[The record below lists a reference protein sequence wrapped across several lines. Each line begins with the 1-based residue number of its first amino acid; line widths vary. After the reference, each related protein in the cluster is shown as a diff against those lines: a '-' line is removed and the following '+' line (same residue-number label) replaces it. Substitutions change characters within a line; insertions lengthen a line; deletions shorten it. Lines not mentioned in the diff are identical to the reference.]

1 MELACRSNTIFTNTA
16 EAVTYGN
23 EIDRE
28 GFDQLT
34 DNARI
39 LRERQLKAAL
49 PLAEVH
55 FIASQLYFI
64 ELARESYQQKVSE
77 LTEQGVPS

>member
-1 MELACRSNTIFTNTA
+1 MELVCRSNTVFTNTA
-16 EAVTYGN
+16 EAINYGR

-28 GFDQLT
+28 GFEQLT
-34 DNARI
+34 ERSEK